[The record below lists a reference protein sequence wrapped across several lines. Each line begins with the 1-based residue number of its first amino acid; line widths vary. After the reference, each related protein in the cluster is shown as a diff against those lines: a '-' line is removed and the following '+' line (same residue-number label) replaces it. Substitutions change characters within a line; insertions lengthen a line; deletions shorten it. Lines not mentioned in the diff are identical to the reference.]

1 MSLALSEAQF
11 SSFFQFLKE
20 DVESLEIV
28 KAVTHIGGQ
37 SNGVWVLNKE
47 TQINA
52 DGEVIPKQDQEFIWM
67 GETLAERYPSLTF
80 SEFTPTVTLPLDST
94 ILSRYCPTILK

>member
-1 MSLALSEAQF
+1 MSLALSEAQS
-11 SSFFQFLKE
+11 SSFVQFLKE
-20 DVESLEIV
+20 DVESLDIV

-52 DGEVIPKQDQEFIWM
+52 DGEVIPEFIWM
-67 GETLAERYPSLTF
+67 GETLVERYPSLLF
-80 SEFTPTVTLPLDST
+80 SEFIPTVTLPLDST